1 MKEENSFS
9 KGVLNGIPICLGYLS
24 VSFAFG
30 IFAVSS
36 GLSVWEAVLISM
48 TNVTSA
54 GQLAGVPIIVGGGSL
69 IELASTQL
77 VINLRYS
84 LMSVSL
90 SQKLGKSVKLF
101 DRFIIAFCNTDE
113 IFAVA
118 SGNKGSVG
126 KRYMY
131 GLALTPYIGWSV
143 GTLFGAVA
151 GNILPQIVVSALG
164 VAIYGMFI
172 AIIVPPAKKSKPT
185 ALCILTAIA
194 MSCAFKYIPV
204 LSSVPGGFVIII
216 CAIAASVIFAL
227 AAPLKDEP
235 EGDREDSE
243 NADSIVDKTEEG
255 SRRESGKLSS

>member
-1 MKEENSFS
+1 MKEINSFAR
-9 KGVLNGIPICLGYLS
+9 GVLDGIPICLGYLS

-30 IFAVSS
+30 LFAVGS
-36 GLSVWEAVLISM
+36 GLTVFEAVLISM
-48 TNVTSA
+48 TNLTSA

-90 SQKLGKSVKLF
+90 SQKLGKSVSLL
-101 DRFIIAFCNTDE
+101 DRLIIAFCNTDE

-118 SGNKGSVG
+118 SGNKQSVG

-131 GLALTPYIGWSV
+131 GLVLTPYLGWSA

-151 GNILPQIVVSALG
+151 GNILPQVVVSALG

-172 AIIVPPAKKSKPT
+172 AIIVPPAKKSRPT
-185 ALCILTAIA
+185 ALCILLAVA
-194 MSCAFKYIPV
+194 LSCAFKYIPA
-204 LSSVPGGFVIII
+204 LSGVPSGFVIII
-216 CAIAASVIFAL
+216 CAVTASVVFAL
-227 AAPLKDEP
+227 AAPVQEAGEEPKD
-235 EGDREDSE
+235 
-243 NADSIVDKTEEG
+243 DK
-255 SRRESGKLSS
+255 

>member
-1 MKEENSFS
+1 MKEINSFAR
-9 KGVLNGIPICLGYLS
+9 GVLDGIPICLGYLS

-30 IFAVSS
+30 LFAVGS
-36 GLSVWEAVLISM
+36 GLTVFEAVLISM
-48 TNVTSA
+48 TNLTSA

-90 SQKLGKSVKLF
+90 SQKLGKSVSLL
-101 DRFIIAFCNTDE
+101 DRLIIAFCNTDE

-118 SGNKGSVG
+118 SGNKQSVG

-131 GLALTPYIGWSV
+131 GLVLTPYLGWSA

-151 GNILPQIVVSALG
+151 GNILPQVVVSALG

-172 AIIVPPAKKSKPT
+172 AIIVPPAKKSRPT
-185 ALCILTAIA
+185 ALCILLAVA
-194 MSCAFKYIPV
+194 MSCAFKYIPA
-204 LSSVPGGFVIII
+204 LSGVPSGFVIII
-216 CAIAASVIFAL
+216 CAVTASVVFAL
-227 AAPLKDEP
+227 AAPVQEAGEEPKDDE
-235 EGDREDSE
+235 
-243 NADSIVDKTEEG
+243 
-255 SRRESGKLSS
+255 